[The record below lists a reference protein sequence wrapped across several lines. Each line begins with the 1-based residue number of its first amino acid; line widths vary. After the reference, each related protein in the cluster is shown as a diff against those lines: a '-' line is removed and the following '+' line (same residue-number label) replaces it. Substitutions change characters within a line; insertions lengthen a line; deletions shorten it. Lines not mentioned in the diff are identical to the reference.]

1 MSEEKLSDR
10 VDAAVLTG
18 AGIGST
24 AAYEIGVLRAL
35 AQRSDGFDPAIYS
48 GGTFGAINAA
58 FLASPHPGESFT
70 GTLDRLEKLWLDEIC
85 EPFEDAENGV
95 YRLRFDPRPFL
106 SPRLLEHPIRPFA
119 NLFRDGAEIGESFLR
134 RLLNLINGKGD
145 LEQRLGGLV
154 DLTELFSPRPLRHLV
169 EDNFDFQRL
178 RDSAKHLRVAA
189 TNWTDGEVAVFA
201 NADMTDDNGP
211 LILLGSTGFLL
222 VFPPVEIDGVDYA
235 GAGASL
241 ATPLRPALDA
251 WLQADDLPP
260 HLVAHVV
267 LLDPRV
273 AAIPFGIPSSPSGF
287 SKQVIMQQALSLEP
301 DVAYARRLNADIAR
315 AADQAAVIAALEA
328 AGEVEGEALAAVERL
343 RASQVRL
350 DGKRGVSVH
359 FYRPRRYSGAF
370 FELLDFDRDKTRG
383 FIDHGFQDARAHD
396 CDRECCILAT

>member
-1 MSEEKLSDR
+1 MSKKI
-10 VDAAVLTG
+10 DAAVLTG

-35 AQRSDGFDPAIYS
+35 AQQSTDGFDPGIYA

-70 GTLDRLEKLWLDEIC
+70 SALDRLEHLWLDEIC
-85 EPFEDAENGV
+85 KPSADAENGV

-106 SPRLLEHPIRPFA
+106 SPRLLEHPVQPFA
-119 NLFRDGAEIGESFLR
+119 NLFRDSAELGESFLH
-134 RLLNLINGKGD
+134 RLVNLVNGKGNI
-145 LEQRLGGLV
+145 EQRLGALI
-154 DLTELFSPRPLRHLV
+154 DLTGLFSPQPLRDLV
-169 EDNFDFQRL
+169 ERHFDFARI

-201 NADMTDDNGP
+201 NSDMTDENGP

-222 VFPPVEIDGVDYA
+222 IFPPVEMKGVEYS

-241 ATPLRPALDA
+241 ATPLRPAIEA
-251 WLQADDLPP
+251 WLQAKDPPP

-273 AAIPFGIPSSPSGF
+273 AAIPFGISSSPGGF

-315 AADQAAVIAALEA
+315 GADEAAVIAGLEA
-328 AGEVEGEALAAVERL
+328 AGDVEGEVAAAAARL
-343 RASQVRL
+343 RASQARL
-350 DGKRGVSVH
+350 DGKQGVTVH
-359 FYRPRRYSGAF
+359 VYRPRRYFGAF

-383 FIDHGFQDARAHD
+383 FIDHGFQDALSHD
-396 CDRECCILAT
+396 CDREGCILAA